1 MHAIIRK
8 VRYITFS
15 FLCFITIS
23 VKGGAQDYDH
33 DDMVGSYKYNE
44 IPGYRTRLEL
54 HLNSD
59 STFLAVN
66 DNLVAYYGN
75 WTITDNKVS
84 LHFNKVETDP
94 LQGYDE
100 WGQYVEKELEIINE
114 NKILWGHF
122 AGGGNGNGP
131 NIYLERYHND
141 LPGDYCFESGIVEL
155 SLYRDYTYS
164 LLWDQYRVA
173 GSWYIEGKY
182 VILKMDITSWHLFH
196 SEKIKLRIR
205 DRGRLV
211 LKKPHL
217 VGCKIS

>member
-1 MHAIIRK
+1 MKQIRHLIAI
-8 VRYITFS
+8 V
-15 FLCFITIS
+15 FLLCGLTAWGS
-23 VKGGAQDYDH
+23 DRGYDY

-59 STFLAVN
+59 STFMAVN
-66 DNLVAYYGN
+66 DNLLAYYGN

-122 AGGGNGNGP
+122 SRVGNGNGP

-182 VILKMDITSWHLFH
+182 VILKMDITSFPLFH

>member
-1 MHAIIRK
+1 M
-8 VRYITFS
+8 
-15 FLCFITIS
+15 
-23 VKGGAQDYDH
+23 
-33 DDMVGSYKYNE
+33 
-44 IPGYRTRLEL
+44 
-54 HLNSD
+54 
-59 STFLAVN
+59 AVN
-66 DNLVAYYGN
+66 DNLLAYYGN

-122 AGGGNGNGP
+122 SRVGNGNGP

-182 VILKMDITSWHLFH
+182 VILKMDITSFPLFH